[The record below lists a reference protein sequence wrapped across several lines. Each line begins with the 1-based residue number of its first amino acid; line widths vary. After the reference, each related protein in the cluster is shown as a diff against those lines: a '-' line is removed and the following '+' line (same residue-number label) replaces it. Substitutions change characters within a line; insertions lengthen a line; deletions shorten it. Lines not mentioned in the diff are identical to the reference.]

1 MALGKLVKQQVAK
14 LSLFDIFCMMT
25 SGVRLGSD
33 GRGTL
38 ACFSL
43 HII

>member
-1 MALGKLVKQQVAK
+1 MALGQLAKQQVAK
-14 LSLFDIFCMMT
+14 LSFFDISCMMT

-33 GRGTL
+33 GGGTL